1 MNNKIA
7 VTAIAVLAVSTLAAC
22 GGDTEQSTTGERATP
37 QTTAP
42 VSTAESPVQGE
53 TPSASP
59 SSSEPAE
66 EKSPAQPQPEP
77 GSPEDAALAR
87 SVAVKQ
93 VAAEGHD
100 DGMVVA
106 QDLEESND
114 RWEVDVLA
122 ANKRYEVQVNTADS
136 SAKIDEIEDAD
147 DEDRA
152 AAKAAVT
159 IAAAIDAAVAHTA
172 GIIENVDW
180 EDDGHWQVEIRPDR
194 SNDEVEL
201 TVDPKSGS
209 VSQDDD

>member
-1 MNNKIA
+1 MTNKIA
-7 VTAIAVLAVSTLAAC
+7 ITAIAALAVSTLAAC
-22 GGDTEQSTTGERATP
+22 GGDTQQSTAGERTTP

-42 VSTAESPVQGE
+42 ASTAESLVQEE

-66 EKSPAQPQPEP
+66 ETSPTQPQPEP
-77 GSPEDAALAR
+77 GSPEEAALAR
-87 SVAVKQ
+87 SIALKQ

-100 DGMVVA
+100 DGVVVA

-122 ANKRYEVQVNTADS
+122 ANTRYEVQVNTAES
-136 SAKIDEIEDAD
+136 SAKINETEDAD

-159 IAAAIDAAVAHTA
+159 IAAAIDAAVTHTA
-172 GIIENVDW
+172 GIIESVDW
-180 EDDGHWQVEIRPDR
+180 EDDGHWQVEIRPDG
-194 SNDEVEL
+194 SDDEVEL
-201 TVDPKSGS
+201 NVNPKSGS
-209 VSQDDD
+209 VSKDD

>member
-1 MNNKIA
+1 MNKKIA

-37 QTTAP
+37 QTTASA
-42 VSTAESPVQGE
+42 STAESPEQGE
-53 TPSASP
+53 TPSTSP

-87 SVAVKQ
+87 SIAVKQ

-100 DGMVVA
+100 GGVVVA

-180 EDDGHWQVEIRPDR
+180 EDDGHWQVEIRPDG

-209 VSQDDD
+209 VSKDDD

>member
-1 MNNKIA
+1 MNDKIA
-7 VTAIAVLAVSTLAAC
+7 ITAIAVLAVSTLAAC
-22 GGDTEQSTTGERATP
+22 GGDTEQSTTGERTTP

-42 VSTAESPVQGE
+42 ASTAESPVQGE
-53 TPSASP
+53 TPSDSP
-59 SSSEPAE
+59 SSSETAE

-87 SVAVKQ
+87 SIAVKQ

-100 DGMVVA
+100 DGVVVA
-106 QDLEESND
+106 QDLEESNN

-180 EDDGHWQVEIRPDR
+180 DDGHWQVEIRPDG
-194 SNDEVEL
+194 SNDEAEL